1 MANIKF
7 RPTRKTVSFKNRASG
22 LQIGQTKLQEQ
33 QERGTKALENLQR
46 QQYRADQ
53 SKVSGLASKHRF
65 EEGVL
70 VAKNNLEKAA
80 TQHRYEALVKF
91 AQTDVA
97 RLTGEA
103 DLIGKEL
110 EHLRD
115 LVPKSAKAWGKLAEA
130 GYNVAQ
136 ELHGQS
142 LWDAANKSGLI
153 DKPASLVESE
163 ELKIKV
169 NAINDLTAMP
179 SEEFFEGWRSTFGSR
194 NPAYGWR
201 WHDHKKSNA
210 DRTKQE
216 ALAAISQMGGNYN
229 KHNAVAFMD
238 FFAWKEL
245 QRIGVSPYSQAG
257 KQIIQMYRRFGSDD
271 AHFKR
276 GSDNAELTQT
286 TLKGTTEDLFGQL
299 GHRKVT
305 VDGVERNE
313 TQAEYKAR
321 ITPYFN
327 AGVLAMKNGTYI
339 GKDNKLLLP
348 GIGPDSHGFDNASGF
363 EAYLGYLAENH
374 SDRFTVDEFR
384 ELAEGL
390 NTVANV
396 ETKWVNGKAVRKAI
410 PSKELWDIKHITRLD
425 RAVENFSRIKS
436 KKQQAKVDG
445 EVASQND
452 INLAE
457 FEASDSEFKDKE
469 KNPDNY
475 IGDKLNGKKY
485 KLFMASWVQKANLWT
500 GGNEIS
506 KNKIFELA
514 GLGAGQYRDADA
526 YSLIARTYYSDDP
539 EAFKK
544 AMAIYSGFSP
554 EIQKRLAPEFEV
566 FQKVSESGWSY
577 DGSSGQKGITKW
589 ATKTYQKAE
598 GAPGTGSTA
607 KSLSR
612 SGERNQVRYE
622 AHVQTEYMKLINT
635 PEFKDPSTWYNA
647 MNVAIGIVD
656 KEFADGAFTNKEKY
670 PAAYNASRYRREPA
684 GFGVNDDTQVIYLE
698 DTETADALLVDKVIK
713 LRSARADMSKQP
725 EGDIPIAP
733 FEPSTIETIY
743 LNTELQGNK
752 QDSFKY
758 LMRHPRIIDSVELK
772 RWINKPSGLFWKG
785 AEPGRFDHYEEWP
798 PGVKALAKVSGRT
811 CSEIMTALAAQ
822 EGYNVHFS
830 ADTDDQLI
838 IENGGKKVKPEN
850 VVGVHYFNAC
860 KAQGCYA
867 KSHEAQDFLD
877 NGSTALDQWQKAN
890 GVEIF
895 RGDALYFNDPEKAI
909 EGGVLW
915 MNVDTPSNTLA
926 SLNLQP
932 STVL

>member
-22 LQIGQTKLQEQ
+22 LQIGQTRLQEQ

-153 DKPASLVESE
+153 DKPASLVETE

-245 QRIGVSPYSQAG
+245 ERIGVSPYSQAG

-374 SDRFTVDEFR
+374 SDRFTVEEFR

-425 RAVENFSRIKS
+425 RAVENFADIKS

-457 FEASDSEFKDKE
+457 FEASDAEFKDKE

-647 MNVAIGIVD
+647 MNVAIGIVE
-656 KEFADGAFTNKEKY
+656 KEFADGDYKNKDT
-670 PAAYNASRYRREPA
+670 PAYNASRYRRQPA

-698 DTETADALLVDKVIK
+698 DLETADQPLVDKIIK
-713 LRSARADMSKQP
+713 LRSARADMSQQP
-725 EGDIPIAP
+725 EGDIPIAA
-733 FEPSTIETIY
+733 FDVDTIETIY
-743 LNTELQGNK
+743 LNTEIQGNK
-752 QDSFKY
+752 EDSFVY
-758 LMRHPRIIDSVELK
+758 LVNHPRLISPLELK
-772 RWINKPSGLFWKG
+772 KWVNQPRGTLINSSQK
-785 AEPGRFDHYEEWP
+785 DWP
-798 PGVKALAKVSGRT
+798 ENVKKLAKLAGEKIT
-811 CSEIMTALAAQ
+811 PAMIMNVLAEK
-822 EGYNVHFS
+822 EGYDTWFS
-830 ADTDDQLI
+830 SDTNDQII
-838 IENGGKKVKPEN
+838 IEGGKKVKPEN

-867 KSHEAQDFLD
+867 MSHEARDFLD

-895 RGDALYFNDPEKAI
+895 RGDVTTFSDPEKAI

-915 MNVDTPSNTLA
+915 MNVDTPMNTLA

-932 STVL
+932 SMVL